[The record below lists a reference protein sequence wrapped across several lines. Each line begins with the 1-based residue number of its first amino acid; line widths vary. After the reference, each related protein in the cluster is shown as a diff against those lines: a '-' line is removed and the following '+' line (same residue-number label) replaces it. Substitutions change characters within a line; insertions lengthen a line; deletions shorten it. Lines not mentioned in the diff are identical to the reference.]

1 MPELPLPYRLADRSI
16 KRLTEKTNKRF
27 EESKRKLNIMDFD
40 EVNVLKESIK
50 LYERLYSDCQKE
62 WRVLYVDRYIEMWL
76 YLKGK
81 KPDEDELDELVEME
95 MSRLLYEAH
104 PVTKYIFDSEVLR
117 KRDRMFED
125 IQASPTKAQKQ
136 LAMEKGKRFWAQ
148 MTTWYTDFTSQDAE
162 LDALENAG
170 VKKVKRHEMND
181 DKVCST
187 CRELD
192 GKIYSINSIPP
203 LEHLRCR
210 AWYTPYN

>member
-1 MPELPLPYRLADRSI
+1 
-16 KRLTEKTNKRF
+16 
-27 EESKRKLNIMDFD
+27 MDFD

-50 LYERLYSDCQKE
+50 LYERLYSDCKKE
-62 WRVLYVDRYIEMWL
+62 WRNLYADRYIEMWL

-170 VKKVKRHEMND
+170 VKKVRWNIYGD
-181 DKVCST
+181 DKVCQT
-187 CRELD
+187 CHDMD
-192 GKIYSINSIPP
+192 GRIYLIDKVPERP
-203 LEHLRCR
+203 HVRCR
-210 AWYTPYN
+210 CYLTHTN

>member
-1 MPELPLPYRLADRSI
+1 
-16 KRLTEKTNKRF
+16 
-27 EESKRKLNIMDFD
+27 MDFD

-50 LYERLYSDCQKE
+50 LYERLYSDCKKE
-62 WRVLYVDRYIEMWL
+62 WRDLYADRYIEMWL

-104 PVTKYIFDSEVLR
+104 PVTKYIFDAEVLR

-162 LDALENAG
+162 IDALENAG

-192 GKIYSINSIPP
+192 GKIYAIDKVPHIA
-203 LEHLRCR
+203 HVRCR
-210 AWYTPYN
+210 AWYTPI

>member
-1 MPELPLPYRLADRSI
+1 M
-16 KRLTEKTNKRF
+16 NNRF

-50 LYERLYSDCQKE
+50 LYERLYSDCKKE
-62 WRVLYVDRYIEMWL
+62 WRNLYADRYIEMWL

-162 LDALENAG
+162 LDAIENAW

-181 DKVCST
+181 DRVCSV
-187 CRELD
+187 CRKLD
-192 GKIYSINSIPP
+192 GTIYAVDKIPP
-203 LEHLRCR
+203 LPHLRCR
-210 AWYTPYN
+210 AWYTPVLETNS